1 MGYRKFGDGVSK
13 GGGRVRGTWK
23 RQIGRQKTIATRDE
37 WEFYTNR
44 CGVEV
49 VGDVL
54 TIAWFGSETF
64 IGVRF
69 ERSGVL
75 PGGSRS

>member
-1 MGYRKFGDGVSK
+1 MCEGGIVGYRKFGDEVSK

-37 WEFYTNR
+37 WEFYTNH

-49 VGDVL
+49 VEMYL
-54 TIAWFGSETF
+54 RLRGSAQKDLL
-64 IGVRF
+64 G
-69 ERSGVL
+69 
-75 PGGSRS
+75 